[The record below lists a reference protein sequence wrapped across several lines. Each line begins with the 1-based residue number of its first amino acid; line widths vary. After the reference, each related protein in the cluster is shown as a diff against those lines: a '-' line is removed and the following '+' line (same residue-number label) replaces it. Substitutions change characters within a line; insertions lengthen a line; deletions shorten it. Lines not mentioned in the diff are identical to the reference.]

1 LVSSNL
7 NIPLWHPRKKPCS
20 IKLLAS
26 LFAGDDVVVYRA
38 VTFVTGN
45 AKKLAEVQKIMG
57 DAGRKLVSIN
67 AYIPLFSH

>member
-1 LVSSNL
+1 
-7 NIPLWHPRKKPCS
+7 
-20 IKLLAS
+20 
-26 LFAGDDVVVYRA
+26 VVVYRA

-57 DAGRKLVSIN
+57 DAGRKLVSKN